1 MIDFRRELM
10 KELGRVPTEAE
21 IGSFMQE
28 YISGHKKLK
37 PKQKD
42 ETNLLDAFN
51 ANQKIK
57 ENANAHRRKDSIQA
71 SPRVRT
77 INILLGY
84 DLTNAQIANAL
95 NLPEH
100 TISDTI
106 YRYRLPRK
114 EVTSLNGK
122 ERYKKNVVGS

>member
-10 KELGRVPTEAE
+10 KELGRIPTEAE
-21 IGSFMQE
+21 IGDFMQE

-37 PKQKD
+37 PKQKQ
-42 ETNLLDAFN
+42 EANLMDVFN

-57 ENANAHRRKDSIQA
+57 EKANSHRRKDKIQA

-77 INILLGY
+77 INILLQYG
-84 DLTNAQIANAL
+84 LENSQIANAL
-95 NLPEH
+95 NLPDR

-106 YRYRLPRK
+106 YRYRLPRD
-114 EVTSLNGK
+114 EVINIPSKSRND
-122 ERYKKNVVGS
+122 VVGS

>member
-10 KELGRVPTEAE
+10 KELGRIPTEAE
-21 IGSFMQE
+21 IGEHMAKVIGS
-28 YISGHKKLK
+28 HTKLQR
-37 PKQKD
+37 KQK
-42 ETNLLDAFN
+42 ENSVQSSPAIQKSRLDG
-51 ANQKIK
+51 
-57 ENANAHRRKDSIQA
+57 NAHRRKDSIQA

-95 NLPEH
+95 NLPLH

-114 EVTSLNGK
+114 EVLSLNGN
-122 ERYKKNVVGS
+122 KKNVVGS

>member
-10 KELGRVPTEAE
+10 KELGRIPTEKE
-21 IGSFMQE
+21 IGEHMVKVIGS
-28 YISGHKKLK
+28 HTKLQR
-37 PKQKD
+37 KQK
-42 ETNLLDAFN
+42 ENSVQTSSEIQKNRLDGN
-51 ANQKIK
+51 I
-57 ENANAHRRKDSIQA
+57 HRRKDSIQA

-114 EVTSLNGK
+114 EVLSLSGK

>member
-10 KELGRVPTEAE
+10 KELGRIPTEAE
-21 IGSFMQE
+21 IGNFMQE

-37 PKQKD
+37 PKQKQ
-42 ETNLLDAFN
+42 EANLMDVFN

-57 ENANAHRRKDSIQA
+57 EEANSHRRKDKIQA

-77 INILLGY
+77 INILMQYGLE
-84 DLTNAQIANAL
+84 NSQIANAL
-95 NLPEH
+95 NLPDR

-106 YRYRLPRK
+106 YRYRLPRD
-114 EVTSLNGK
+114 EVINIPSKSRND
-122 ERYKKNVVGS
+122 VVGS